1 MHDSSQ
7 PCTLPNYTL
16 LQDAASQQATY
27 TAQFAIEV
35 LEGDKKEGI
44 DDIHDTNVS
53 VGLNKPV

>member
-1 MHDSSQ
+1 
-7 PCTLPNYTL
+7 L